1 MEIEPEGE
9 GADTQTELAHE
20 VEQVKLNEKE
30 KQKEDELLSEEE
42 EHKAQ
47 LSSSMAPISNVITH
61 EDCSPKDD
69 TSPEVTV
76 SHPRRSDS
84 SRSSLRKPKLVKTRR
99 ESKSSLKSPESSEAH
114 DTPGAH
120 ETYERGRGEDRE
132 DFARQ
137 SSSSEELNGDGD
149 GDEVMDGTGYRCGMC
164 QEDFENAKSL
174 NAHKMQHP
182 QNYTLRRNPKRSRRF
197 IDQDYTLEAAQAAP
211 TKKTSSMSEE
221 FPKPCTECGKEFGS
235 WKALFGHMRCH
246 PEREW
251 RGIQPPEKNNNSG
264 GLPNGPPPA
273 NSRRKKPAPIVVV
286 ATPIVPVAPNPQE
299 DNAKSGSTES
309 RKAQEDASKA
319 SDNES
324 DTESIEAA
332 YMNGDRQS
340 FTMGWMT
347 GKRSKR
353 SRQTHRSLD
362 AVNCSKKEQS
372 RRESVITPTEN
383 SVQSD
388 MIDALMLLQ
397 AANKSRERRTL
408 TSTPESQGRVNAH
421 ERRVNVVE
429 AEREDQYQ
437 REDIRGKHKVD
448 GDDMS
453 LCGDNEDGGDEPDA
467 GGYLITDSTHK
478 PTLMFLIP

>member
-1 MEIEPEGE
+1 MNSLFVLAGMEIDPGGE

-20 VEQVKLNEKE
+20 VEQVKFEQKQKQ
-30 KQKEDELLSEEE
+30 KQKEHELLSEEE

-61 EDCSPKDD
+61 EDCSPKDE

-76 SHPRRSDS
+76 AHPRRSDS

-99 ESKSSLKSPESSEAH
+99 EFKSSLKSPESSEAH

-120 ETYERGRGEDRE
+120 ETYERGRGEDREDRE

-164 QEDFENAKSL
+164 QEDFDNAKSL

-251 RGIQPPEKNNNSG
+251 RGIQPPEKNNCG
-264 GLPNGPPPA
+264 GPPNGPAQA
-273 NSRRKKPAPIVVV
+273 NSRRKKPPPVVV
-286 ATPIVPVAPNPQE
+286 ATPIVPVAPNPHE

-309 RKAQEDASKA
+309 RKAQEDVSKA

-362 AVNCSKKEQS
+362 AVNSSKRDQS

-429 AEREDQYQ
+429 AEREDPYQ

-467 GGYLITDSTHK
+467 GG
-478 PTLMFLIP
+478 